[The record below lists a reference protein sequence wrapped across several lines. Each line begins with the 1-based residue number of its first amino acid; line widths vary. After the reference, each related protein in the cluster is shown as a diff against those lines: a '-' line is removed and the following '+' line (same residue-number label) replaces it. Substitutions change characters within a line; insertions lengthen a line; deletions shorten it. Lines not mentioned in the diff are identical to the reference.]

1 MSEIKQLNGVVKT
14 YAWGSHSVLA
24 GNRGA
29 ENSKQPEAE
38 LWFGDFPNGRLPV
51 LAKILAV
58 EQSLSLQVHPNKSQ
72 VIKTPELFSDANHKP
87 EMLVAL
93 SDFYALVGIAG
104 KSEII
109 EAVNSMGCV
118 SISNFLLPKIENGDS
133 ISDLLKILLGAPDD
147 LNLIPDLINNLRKVA
162 TPNDRQSWS
171 LEVANR
177 YPDRLDVLATL
188 LCNFV
193 KLAPGHGIYVPP
205 RTIHAYLNGTGV
217 EVMAASDNV
226 VRGGLTIKAID
237 LNLFLEIADL
247 SAQNLES
254 YLIAPEELVNGKA
267 WSAPELKLLQLPL
280 SHNPQ
285 PHQITTES
293 IAFVWGGQGVVSKE
307 SGESSITIG
316 GDLGAIIP
324 AGQFE
329 YAGTGSLWLASQ
341 G

>member
-1 MSEIKQLNGVVKT
+1 M
-14 YAWGSHSVLA
+14 
-24 GNRGA
+24 
-29 ENSKQPEAE
+29 
-38 LWFGDFPNGRLPV
+38 
-51 LAKILAV
+51 
-58 EQSLSLQVHPNKSQ
+58 
-72 VIKTPELFSDANHKP
+72 
-87 EMLVAL
+87 
-93 SDFYALVGIAG
+93 
-104 KSEII
+104 
-109 EAVNSMGCV
+109 
-118 SISNFLLPKIENGDS
+118 
-133 ISDLLKILLGAPDD
+133 
-147 LNLIPDLINNLRKVA
+147 
-162 TPNDRQSWS
+162 
-171 LEVANR
+171 
-177 YPDRLDVLATL
+177 
-188 LCNFV
+188 
-193 KLAPGHGIYVPP
+193 PP

-254 YLIAPEELVNGKA
+254 YLIAPEKIVNGKA

-280 SHNPQ
+280 SNNPQ

-293 IAFVWGGQGVVSKE
+293 IAFVWGGQAVVSKE